1 MKKTLLA
8 IALLGASMASAKT
21 YTVTV
26 NGPAAIG
33 NSQDSQV
40 KGGDYKLE
48 LKGDR
53 VLLKDGK
60 MVDEFPVQVQNESR
74 KFDSTSITYSSHDG
88 TTRIE
93 EIRLGGTTV
102 KLVFSN

>member
-1 MKKTLLA
+1 MKKLLLTFV
-8 IALLGASMASAKT
+8 LLGGAVASAKT
-21 YTVTV
+21 YDITLHT
-26 NGPAAIG
+26 PATIG
-33 NSQDSQV
+33 ASQL

-53 VLLKDGK
+53 VRLKNGT
-60 MVDEFPVQVQNESR
+60 MVEEFPVQVENESR
-74 KFDSTSITYSSHDG
+74 KFDTTSITTSSQGG

>member
-1 MKKTLLA
+1 MKKLLLSF
-8 IALLGASMASAKT
+8 ALLGAAVASAKT
-21 YTVTV
+21 YDITLHS
-26 NGPAAIG
+26 PATIG
-33 NSQDSQV
+33 ARQI

-60 MVDEFPVQVQNESR
+60 TVEEFPVQVENEPR
-74 KFDSTSITYSSHDG
+74 KFDTTSVTTSSEGG